1 MVVDTE
7 KRDES
12 PTVGRPGG
20 AGEVVLNRVRLRAR
34 RRFLWMRSVW
44 GNQPAPAPAFA
55 ISEAEVER
63 LLEDPAPAAAR
74 EEAFYASDAEAR
86 QLSEQINAA
95 DQEFGRDETW
105 NWLRRQFGLSD
116 AEVDLLA
123 TALAVETDPPIRRV
137 FGYLQDDATAGFA
150 TPWLAARLFGW
161 PSRTSFGPDSAL
173 LRWRLARPVD
183 GLNNPWAVTAPWVA
197 DPHMILWLT
206 TGPCMDPALGTVVQ
220 FFPAAESRES
230 ACLYPDELA
239 AMLGFL
245 ERVHQRTMERTS
257 FAARVPVEVELVG
270 PKGAGKRTLA
280 AQFAAT
286 LGSDLLAVDAGALLG
301 ADAPADLAV
310 ERAARAVRMARL
322 TGAALYW
329 YNTDHS
335 NPRALRAVGAF
346 SDFALIGASTPGAPG
361 VIADAVRRSFA
372 LPGLTRAARIS
383 LWKNLSEEAVPPQV
397 AEWTLAPGEVVNA
410 SHVVAAGS
418 DAVAQACQQ
427 DLHLEASELFAPL
440 VCPFTWDDMV
450 LPSTLRQH
458 LAELEQ
464 QVRLRWLV
472 YEEWGFGRLCPL
484 DRGITAMFAGPSGTG
499 KTMAAQVMARS
510 LGMRLYRVDLAGV
523 MNKYIGETEKRL
535 KQVFDSCERANALLF
550 FDEADALFGQRTQ
563 VKDAH
568 DRFANIEIDYL
579 LQRIEQFEG
588 VAILATN
595 RKNDLDKAFVR
606 RIRFI
611 IEFMHPGPSE
621 RLALWRRVLPVRSPQ
636 GEELLDGIHWE
647 FLAEKLA
654 LTGAE
659 ITAAALG
666 AAFLASADGTRIGM
680 RHVLHA
686 ARREMTKQGLVLRAG
701 DWEG

>member
-12 PTVGRPGG
+12 PTVARPG
-20 AGEVVLNRVRLRAR
+20 AAAEVLVNRVRLRAR

-44 GNQPAPAPAFA
+44 GNQPAPSPVFA
-55 ISEAEVER
+55 ISEADVER
-63 LLEDPAPAAAR
+63 ALENPTAVTAR
-74 EEAFYASDAEAR
+74 EEAFYASDPEAL
-86 QLSEQINAA
+86 QLSGQINAA
-95 DQEFGRDETW
+95 DQDFGSDHTW
-105 NWLRRQFGLSD
+105 DWLRRQFGPSD

-123 TALAVETDPPIRRV
+123 TALAVEIDPQMRRV
-137 FGYLQDDATAGFA
+137 FGFLQDDATAGLA
-150 TPWLAARLFGW
+150 TPWLASCLFGW
-161 PSRTSFGPDSAL
+161 PCRAPLGPDSAL
-173 LRWRLARPVD
+173 VRWRLARPVE
-183 GLNNPWAVTAPWVA
+183 GSNNPWAVTGPWVA
-197 DPHMILWLT
+197 DPHMVLWLT
-206 TGPCMDPALGTVVQ
+206 AGPSMDPALSMAVQ
-220 FFPAAESRES
+220 FLPAAEVREH
-230 ACLYPDELA
+230 ACLYPDVHA

-245 ERVHQRTMERTS
+245 DRVRQWTTERAS
-257 FAARVPVEVELVG
+257 LAARVAVEMELMG

-286 LGSDLLAVDAGALLG
+286 LGADLLAVDAGALLG
-301 ADAPADLAV
+301 ADAPLDLAV
-310 ERAARAVRMARL
+310 ERAVRAVRMARL
-322 TGAALYW
+322 TGSALYW
-329 YNTDHS
+329 YNTEQS

-361 VIADAVRRSFA
+361 VIAAAVRRSFA
-372 LPGLTRAARIS
+372 LPGLTRAARII
-383 LWKNLSEEAVPPQV
+383 LWKNLSDEAVPPQV

-410 SHVVAAGS
+410 SRVVAAGS
-418 DAVAQACQQ
+418 DAVAEACQQ

-440 VCPFTWDDMV
+440 VCPFTWDDIV

-464 QVRLRWLV
+464 QVRLRWRV

-484 DRGITAMFAGPSGTG
+484 DRGITALFAGPSGTG
-499 KTMAAQVMARS
+499 KTMAAQVIARS
-510 LGMRLYRVDLAGV
+510 LGMKLYRVDLAGV

-568 DRFANIEIDYL
+568 DRFANIETDYL

-621 RLALWRRVLPVRSPQ
+621 RLALWRRVLPARSPE
-636 GEELLDGIHWE
+636 GEELLDGIQWE

-659 ITAAALG
+659 ITATALG
-666 AAFLASADGTRIGM
+666 AAFLARADDTRIGM